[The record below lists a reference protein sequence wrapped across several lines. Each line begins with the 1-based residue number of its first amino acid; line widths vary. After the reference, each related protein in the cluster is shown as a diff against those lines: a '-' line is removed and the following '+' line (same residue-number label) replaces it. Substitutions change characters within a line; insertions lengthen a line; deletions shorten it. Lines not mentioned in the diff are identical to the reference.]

1 MCTVYQFPSHVY
13 STLDCLCVCV
23 CSISVKPNLE
33 QFEKQMYSEVASL
46 VKWIDF
52 DSKGMEQDISQE
64 KEKITEMIKKFE
76 VSLAEI
82 VRLVYDTQ
90 LPNGTAV
97 HQRRCVRA
105 CAWKMSCEMF

>member
-1 MCTVYQFPSHVY
+1 MY
-13 STLDCLCVCV
+13 
-23 CSISVKPNLE
+23 SISVKPSLE

-64 KEKITEMIKKFE
+64 KDKITEMIKKFE

-97 HQRRCVRA
+97 HQRRCVHVGDHVR
-105 CAWKMSCEMF
+105 MF